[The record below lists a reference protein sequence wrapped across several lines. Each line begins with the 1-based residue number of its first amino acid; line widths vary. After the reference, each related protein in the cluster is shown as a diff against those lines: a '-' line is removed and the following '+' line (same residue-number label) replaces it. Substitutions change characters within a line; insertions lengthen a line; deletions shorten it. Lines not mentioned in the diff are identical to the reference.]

1 MSELSSS
8 VYSQIAS
15 TQAKKKQIS
24 LKNLVSVAVCRKMA
38 FNMLKHTIALRQSS
52 GLNTRDDRRLK
63 QFIESIGVPK
73 YVYLLYMN
81 KTYMPTIGRQMVRDY
96 ICKGHPLNPKF
107 RKKVRFASLNRPFS
121 GKVILSFFW
130 GDVRVFIF
138 GFCVLFGAFFLY
150 I

>member
-1 MSELSSS
+1 MSEISSS

-24 LKNLVSVAVCRKMA
+24 LKNLVSIAVCRKMA

-73 YVYLLYMN
+73 YVHLLSIN
-81 KTYMPTIGRQMVRDY
+81 KTYVPTIGRQLIREY
-96 ICKGHPLNPKF
+96 ICKGRELNRNF
-107 RKKVRFASLNRPFS
+107 RKKVVFAYKDIFD
-121 GKVILSFFW
+121 GI
-130 GDVRVFIF
+130 FIF
-138 GFCVLFGAFFLY
+138 
-150 I
+150 